1 MIAKPAL
8 KTVLCVDE
16 LPQICNLIEAILTEH
31 RILSVANVAEAMS
44 MLETDSVFLIVID
57 CKMLDGAAAETVT
70 AMKAKRPGVKVVL
83 TSAGDQ
89 PEEIRSLGGLVDGM
103 VMKTGGDF
111 VGELRRVVDELDE

>member
-57 CKMLDGAAAETVT
+57 CKMLDGAAAETDT

-89 PEEIRSLGGLVDGM
+89 PEEIRALGGLVDGM